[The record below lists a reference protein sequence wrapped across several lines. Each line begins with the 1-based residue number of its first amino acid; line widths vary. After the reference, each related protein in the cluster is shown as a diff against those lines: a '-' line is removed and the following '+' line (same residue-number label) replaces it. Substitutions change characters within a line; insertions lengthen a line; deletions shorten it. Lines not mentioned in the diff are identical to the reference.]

1 MNLLHDLKN
10 LLGEEVVYFDDDNLI
25 RYGHDETEDFV
36 FQPDVVVKP
45 KDVDQLSRLM
55 EYCNS
60 NQIPVTPRGAGTGL
74 SGASLPIN
82 KGVLVSM
89 ENFNRILD
97 IDESNMQAT
106 VESGVINHNLREA
119 VENRGLFYPP
129 DPASKGSCFIGG
141 NVAHN
146 SGGPKAVKYGVT
158 KDYILNLEVVLPSGE
173 VVWTGANTLKNSTGY
188 NLTQLFIGSEGT
200 LGIVTK
206 VVVRLLAKP
215 KHNLLLWANV
225 AKATTACRAVS
236 DIMKS
241 GVVPSGMELMERKGI
256 DLACDKLGF
265 NNPMVSGS
273 EAAIMIEADGDNM
286 DQLYADCE
294 SISELLEHH
303 GIDSVLFADSGEQ
316 KEAWWSIRR
325 SIGEVVKTYSTYKEQ
340 DTVVKRSHLA
350 DLMAGVKEIGAEY
363 GFESVCYGHAGD
375 GNLHVNILKNNLTD
389 EQWNGSHLEEGIRE
403 IFRLCKRLG
412 GTISGEHGIGYVQK
426 KFMNEVMTE
435 SHLQIM
441 RGIKLAFDPNGI
453 MNPGKIF
460 D

>member
-1 MNLLHDLKN
+1 MELYQELINLFDESVVSIDAFDLTK
-10 LLGEEVVYFDDDNLI
+10 
-25 RYGHDETEDFV
+25 YGQDETEDFI

-45 KDVDQLSRLM
+45 KSVEQLSVLM
-55 EYCNS
+55 KYCND

-74 SGASLPIN
+74 SGASLPIH
-82 KGVLVSM
+82 KGVLLSM
-89 ENFNRILD
+89 EHFNKIIE
-97 IDESNMQAT
+97 IDEANMQAT
-106 VESGVINHNLREA
+106 VESGVINHLLREA
-119 VENRGLFYPP
+119 VEEKNLFYPP
-129 DPASKGSCFIGG
+129 DPASKGSCYIGG

-158 KDYILNLEVVLPSGE
+158 KDYILNLEVVLPNGE
-173 VVWTGANTLKNSTGY
+173 VIWTGSNTLKNSTGY
-188 NLTQLFIGSEGT
+188 SLTQLFVGSEGS
-200 LGIVTK
+200 LGVVTK

-225 AKATTACRAVS
+225 AMATTACKAVS

-256 DLACDKLGF
+256 DLACNHLSLS
-265 NNPMVSGS
+265 NPLSSGS
-273 EAAIMIEADGDNM
+273 EASLMIEVDGDNM
-286 DQLYADCE
+286 DQLYSDCE
-294 SISELLEHH
+294 KIGSILNKH
-303 GIDSVLFADSGEQ
+303 GIDDVLFADSGEQ
-316 KEAWWSIRR
+316 KEAWWKIRR

-350 DLMAGVKEIGAEY
+350 DLMAGVKEIGAKF

-375 GNLHVNILKNNLTD
+375 GNLHVNILKNDLTD
-389 EQWNGSHLEEGIRE
+389 EEWNGPHLEEGIRE

-426 KFMNEVMTE
+426 KYMNEVMTE
-435 SHLQIM
+435 THINLM
-441 RGIKLAFDPNGI
+441 RGIKKAFDPNGI